1 MNRSCTF
8 QNHISIEEK
17 HLLQKIAWITDTAAQ
32 LDDAFIQ
39 KYDVYI
45 LPLGVV
51 FSDVC
56 YKESVDI
63 TKDAFYDKLRAAK
76 FSPKTSQPA
85 IGEMTSLYERL
96 QADGYDFAVAV
107 HLSSGLSG
115 TFETARAAANMTDF
129 PVYPIDSKIGSFPMV
144 KMIEVGN
151 ELFADGKEPE
161 EVVATLN
168 AMACHSK
175 LSFIPGGLGQLH
187 KSGRV
192 SGTQAFLSNLLNI
205 KVLISFE
212 NGKAVMTE
220 KVRSMKRA
228 KKHVTSLLRADM
240 ETGSVPEVA
249 VIHCHNE
256 HDAEIWKNE
265 LLKEFPSVHVQV
277 VSLSVC
283 VAVHAGEGTTGLSWV
298 TY

>member
-1 MNRSCTF
+1 M
-8 QNHISIEEK
+8 K
-17 HLLQKIAWITDTAAQ
+17 KIAWITDTAAQ
-32 LDDAFIQ
+32 VDEAFIQ
-39 KYDVYI
+39 RHHVSV

-51 FSDVC
+51 FEDRC
-56 YKESVDI
+56 YRESLDL
-63 TKDAFYDKLRAAK
+63 TEDEFYDKLRAAK
-76 FSPKTSQPA
+76 GSPKTSQPT
-85 IGEMTSLYERL
+85 IGEMTTLYEKL
-96 QADGYDFAVAV
+96 QTEGYDFAIAV

-115 TFETARAAANMTDF
+115 TFESAQSAAKMTDF

-144 KMIEVGN
+144 KMIEMGN
-151 ELFADGKEPE
+151 ELFAEGKGPE
-161 EVVATLN
+161 EVVEALT
-168 AMACHSK
+168 AMTANSK
-175 LSFIPGGLGQLH
+175 LSFIPGSLGQLH

-228 KKHVTSLLRADM
+228 KKHVTSLLRSDM
-240 ETGSVPEVA
+240 EKGFVPEVA
-249 VIHCHNE
+249 VIHCHNPQ
-256 HDAEIWKNE
+256 DANIWKNE
-265 LLKEFPSVHVQV
+265 LLKEFPTLHVQV